1 MSTTTLMAAVA
12 AAITQM
18 TTAPAADTDAADDTG
33 GLSPVNRAVADIL
46 ARRETDKMIDAI
58 VKGKDMLD
66 GYDRDLRRFKPKPTG
81 YNEDGS
87 VAGTV
92 WDKSDLDA
100 RNKLNAKREKLLT
113 ALNNAI
119 DNADFGKLNDFV
131 KGGGPK
137 DDAPAAD
144 TAE

>member
-12 AAITQM
+12 ASVTAM
-18 TTAPAADTDAADDTG
+18 TTATPPANEGDEP
-33 GLSPVNRAVADIL
+33 GLSPVNQAVADQL

-66 GYDRDLRRFKPKPTG
+66 GYDRDLRKFKPKPTG

-100 RNKLNAKREKLLT
+100 RNKLNAKREKLLG

-137 DDAPAAD
+137 DDAPAATD
-144 TAE
+144 ADA

>member
-1 MSTTTLMAAVA
+1 MSTTTLLAAVA
-12 AAITQM
+12 SRIAAM
-18 TTAPAADTDAADDTG
+18 TTPPAGEDAGD
-33 GLSPVNRAVADIL
+33 LSPVNSAVADIL
-46 ARRETDKMIDAI
+46 AKRQTDKMVEAI
-58 VKGKDMLD
+58 VKGSDMLD

-100 RNKLNAKREKLLT
+100 RNKLTQKRDKLVA

-119 DNADFGKLNDFV
+119 DNNDFGKLYDFV

-137 DDAPAAD
+137 DDDNGAD
-144 TAE
+144 VE